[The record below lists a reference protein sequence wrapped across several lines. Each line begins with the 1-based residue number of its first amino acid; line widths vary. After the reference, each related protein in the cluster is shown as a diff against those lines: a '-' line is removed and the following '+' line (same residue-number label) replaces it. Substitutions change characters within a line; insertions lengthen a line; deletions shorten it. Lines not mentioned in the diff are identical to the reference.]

1 MSEKYILRVLTIGDK
16 TVGKS
21 SIIIKYI
28 DDKFDENIKSTLG
41 IDYKTKIIQKGD
53 NLIKVTIYDT
63 AGEEKYRDLIKNYY
77 NGSNGILLIYD
88 ITNRNS
94 FDDLN
99 YWLEELK
106 KNCNLNNL
114 YIYLVGNKTDL
125 EKKRQVS
132 YDEAK
137 NFADMKKIP
146 YIEISAKTGD
156 NIDKLFNN
164 FIKGTITCII
174 EQKKKDSSFLKES
187 FKLSF
192 LDKDEK
198 TIKDKQCC

>member
-1 MSEKYILRVLTIGDK
+1 MSEKYILKILTIGDQF
-16 TVGKS
+16 VGKS

-28 DDKFDENIKSTLG
+28 DDKFDEKIKPTLA
-41 IDYKTKIIQKGD
+41 IDYKTKLIQKGD
-53 NLIKVTIYDT
+53 ELIKITIFDT
-63 AGEEKYRDLIKNYY
+63 AGEEKYRHLIKNYY

-88 ITNRNS
+88 ITNKNS
-94 FDDLN
+94 FDNLN
-99 YWLEELK
+99 FWLKELE

-114 YIYLVGNKTDL
+114 YIYLVGNKSDL
-125 EKKRQVS
+125 KKKRVVS

-137 NFADMKKIP
+137 NFADLKKIP

-156 NIDKLFNN
+156 NIDKLFND
-164 FIKGTITCII
+164 FIKGTIINII

-187 FKLSF
+187 FKISF

-198 TIKDKQCC
+198 TVRNKRCC

>member
-16 TVGKS
+16 SVGKS

-28 DDKFDENIKSTLG
+28 DNKFDENIKSTLG

-63 AGEEKYRDLIKNYY
+63 AGEEKYRHLIKNYY

-164 FIKGTITCII
+164 FIKGTIICII

>member
-28 DDKFDENIKSTLG
+28 DNKFDENIKSTLG

-63 AGEEKYRDLIKNYY
+63 AGEEKYRHLIKNYY

-164 FIKGTITCII
+164 FIKGTIICII

>member
-28 DDKFDENIKSTLG
+28 DNKFDENIKSTLG

-164 FIKGTITCII
+164 FIKGTIICII

>member
-164 FIKGTITCII
+164 FIKGTIICII

>member
-16 TVGKS
+16 SVGKS

-63 AGEEKYRDLIKNYY
+63 AGEEKYRHLIKNYY

-137 NFADMKKIP
+137 NFADMRKIP

-164 FIKGTITCII
+164 FIKGTIICII

>member
-63 AGEEKYRDLIKNYY
+63 AGEEKYRHLIKNYY

-164 FIKGTITCII
+164 FIKGTIICII